1 MKKLL
6 IFLFLI
12 GVLTTFGLTVNSC
25 SKTDKPDHKNQVAIS
40 KIDSSSHEKAT
51 YFQMPSLQK
60 LADRSPILKA
70 EAFGNENEEIR
81 YIVGDILI
89 LLSASENDNELN
101 LKFWHQT
108 IQSTTKSC

>member
-25 SKTDKPDHKNQVAIS
+25 AKTDKPNHKNQVVTS
-40 KIDSSSHEKAT
+40 KIDSSANEKAT

-60 LADRSPILKA
+60 LADRSPILRT

-81 YIVGDILI
+81 HIVGDILI
-89 LLSASENDNELN
+89 LSVGEKIAY
-101 LKFWHQT
+101 
-108 IQSTTKSC
+108 